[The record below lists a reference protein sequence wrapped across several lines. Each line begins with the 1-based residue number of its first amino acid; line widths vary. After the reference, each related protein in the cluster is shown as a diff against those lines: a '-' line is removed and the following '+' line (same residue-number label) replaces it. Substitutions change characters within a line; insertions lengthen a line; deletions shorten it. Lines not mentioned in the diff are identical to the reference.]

1 MSLTDPVADL
11 LTRIR
16 NAVRSH
22 HVKVDVPSSKLKLEI
37 VKILQDE
44 GYVGGYKLNEEN
56 GRPLL
61 KVQLKY
67 GPNDQPVISNLRR
80 VSQPGCRVYIGRH
93 QNPPRPRRPRHLHPQ
108 HPPRGHDRPPGPQAR
123 RRRRTPLR
131 GLVAPLRPL
140 PI

>member
-37 VKILQDE
+37 VRILADE
-44 GYVGGYKLNEEN
+44 GYVGGYKVNEED
-56 GRPLL
+56 GRPYL

-80 VSQPGCRVYIGRH
+80 VSQPGCRVYIGRKDI
-93 QNPPRPRRPRHLHPQ
+93 RPVLGGLGISILST
-108 HPPRGHDRPPGPQAR
+108 PRGVMTGRNAR
-123 RRRRTPLR
+123 KL
-131 GLVAPLRPL
+131 GVGGEVLCEVW
-140 PI
+140 

>member
-44 GYVGGYKLNEEN
+44 GYVGGFKLNEEN

-93 QNPPRPRRPRHLHPQ
+93 QIRPVLGGLGISILST
-108 HPPRGHDRPPGPQAR
+108 PRGVMTGRQAR
-123 RRRRTPLR
+123 KL
-131 GLVAPLRPL
+131 GVGGELLCEVW
-140 PI
+140 

>member
-11 LTRIR
+11 LTRLR

-22 HVKVDVPSSKLKLEI
+22 HVKVDVPSSKLKVEI
-37 VKILQDE
+37 VRILSDE
-44 GYVGGYKLNEEN
+44 GYVGGFKINEEN

-80 VSQPGCRVYIGRH
+80 VSMPGCRVYIGRKDI
-93 QNPPRPRRPRHLHPQ
+93 RPVLGGLGISILST
-108 HPPRGHDRPPGPQAR
+108 PRGVMTGRDAR
-123 RRRRTPLR
+123 KL
-131 GLVAPLRPL
+131 GVGGELLCEVW
-140 PI
+140 

>member
-16 NAVRSH
+16 NGVRSH

-37 VKILQDE
+37 IKILQDE
-44 GYVGGYKLNEEN
+44 GYVGGFKLNEEN
-56 GRPLL
+56 GRPYL

-93 QNPPRPRRPRHLHPQ
+93 DIRPVLGGLGISILST
-108 HPPRGHDRPPGPQAR
+108 PRGVMTGRQAR
-123 RRRRTPLR
+123 KL
-131 GLVAPLRPL
+131 GVGGELLCEVW
-140 PI
+140 

>member
-22 HVKVDVPSSKLKLEI
+22 HVKVDVPASKLKLEI

-93 QNPPRPRRPRHLHPQ
+93 QIRPVLGGLGICILST
-108 HPPRGHDRPPGPQAR
+108 PRGVMTGRQAR
-123 RRRRTPLR
+123 KL
-131 GLVAPLRPL
+131 GVGGELLCEVW
-140 PI
+140 

>member
-22 HVKVDVPSSKLKLEI
+22 HAKLDVPSSKLKLEI
-37 VKILQDE
+37 VRILREE
-44 GYVGGYKLNEEN
+44 GFVDDFKVNQEKGL
-56 GRPLL
+56 PTL

-80 VSQPGCRVYIGRH
+80 VSQPGCRVYVGRH
-93 QNPPRPRRPRHLHPQ
+93 QIRPVLGGLGISIVST
-108 HPPRGHDRPPGPQAR
+108 PRGVMTGRDAR
-123 RRRRTPLR
+123 KQGVGGEL
-131 GLVAPLRPL
+131 LCEVW
-140 PI
+140 

>member
-22 HVKVDVPSSKLKLEI
+22 HNKVDVPSSKLKLEI
-37 VKILQDE
+37 VKILQTE
-44 GYVGGYKLNEEN
+44 GFVGEYKVNEEN
-56 GRPLL
+56 GRPTL

-80 VSQPGCRVYIGRH
+80 VSQPGCRVYLGRH
-93 QNPPRPRRPRHLHPQ
+93 DIRPVLGGLGISILST
-108 HPPRGHDRPPGPQAR
+108 PRGVMTGREAR
-123 RRRRTPLR
+123 KL
-131 GLVAPLRPL
+131 GIGGEILCEVW
-140 PI
+140 

>member
-1 MSLTDPVADL
+1 MPLTDPVADL

-22 HVKVDVPSSKLKLEI
+22 HVKVDVPASKLKLEI

-44 GYVGGYKLNEEN
+44 GFVGGYKVNDEN
-56 GRPLL
+56 GRPFL

-80 VSQPGCRVYIGRH
+80 ISQPGCRVYIGRH
-93 QNPPRPRRPRHLHPQ
+93 EIRPVLGGLGISILSTPQ
-108 HPPRGHDRPPGPQAR
+108 GVMTGRQAR
-123 RRRRTPLR
+123 KL
-131 GLVAPLRPL
+131 GIGGEFLCEVW
-140 PI
+140 

>member
-22 HVKVDVPSSKLKLEI
+22 HAKVDMPSSKLKLEI
-37 VKILQDE
+37 VRILQDE
-44 GYVGGYKLNEEN
+44 GYVGGFKVNEEN
-56 GRPLL
+56 GRPFL

-93 QNPPRPRRPRHLHPQ
+93 QIRPVLGGLGISILST
-108 HPPRGHDRPPGPQAR
+108 PRGVMTGREAR
-123 RRRRTPLR
+123 KL
-131 GLVAPLRPL
+131 GVGGEFLCEVW
-140 PI
+140 

>member
-22 HVKVDVPSSKLKLEI
+22 HAKVDVPSSKLKLEI
-37 VKILQDE
+37 VRILQDE
-44 GYVGGYKLNEEN
+44 GYVGGFKLNEEN
-56 GRPLL
+56 GRPFL

-93 QNPPRPRRPRHLHPQ
+93 QIRPVLGGLGISILST
-108 HPPRGHDRPPGPQAR
+108 PRGVMTGREAR
-123 RRRRTPLR
+123 KL
-131 GLVAPLRPL
+131 GVGGEFLCEVW
-140 PI
+140 

>member
-22 HVKVDVPSSKLKLEI
+22 HVKVDVPASKLKLEI

-44 GYVGGYKLNEEN
+44 GFVGGYKVNDEN
-56 GRPLL
+56 GRPFL

-80 VSQPGCRVYIGRH
+80 ISQPGCRVYIGCD
-93 QNPPRPRRPRHLHPQ
+93 QIRPVLGGLGISILST
-108 HPPRGHDRPPGPQAR
+108 PRGVM
-123 RRRRTPLR
+123 T
-131 GLVAPLRPL
+131 
-140 PI
+140 

>member
-22 HVKVDVPSSKLKLEI
+22 HVKVDLPSSKLKLEI
-37 VKILQDE
+37 VKILQSE
-44 GYVGGYKLNEEN
+44 GFVGGYKVNEEN
-56 GRPLL
+56 GRPYL

-93 QNPPRPRRPRHLHPQ
+93 QIRPVLGGLGIAILST
-108 HPPRGHDRPPGPQAR
+108 PRGVMTGRDAR
-123 RRRRTPLR
+123 KL
-131 GLVAPLRPL
+131 GIGGEFLCEVW
-140 PI
+140 

>member
-11 LTRIR
+11 LTRLR
-16 NAVRSH
+16 NAVRAH
-22 HVKVDVPSSKLKLEI
+22 HAKVDVPASKLKLEI

-44 GYVGGYKLNEEN
+44 GFVGGYKLNAEN

-67 GPNDQPVISNLRR
+67 GPNDQPVLSNLRR

-93 QNPPRPRRPRHLHPQ
+93 QIRPVLGGLGISILST
-108 HPPRGHDRPPGPQAR
+108 PRGVMTGRDAR
-123 RRRRTPLR
+123 KL
-131 GLVAPLRPL
+131 GVGGELLCEVW
-140 PI
+140 